1 MKKFGELG
9 VTCTLKDGKKRFPGN
24 TVRLA
29 AIQNIP
35 IEVHDYQ
42 TDIKTPHGEGRYLVS
57 FREIEKGEWGKFF
70 TASEEMKNILDQ
82 ISDIED
88 GFTFETK
95 ITSERF
101 DGNKV
106 KYSFT

>member
-1 MKKFGELG
+1 M
-9 VTCTLKDGKKRFPGN
+9 
-24 TVRLA
+24 
-29 AIQNIP
+29 
-35 IEVHDYQ
+35 
-42 TDIKTPHGEGRYLVS
+42 
-57 FREIEKGEWGKFF
+57 GKFF

-88 GFTFETK
+88 GFPFETK